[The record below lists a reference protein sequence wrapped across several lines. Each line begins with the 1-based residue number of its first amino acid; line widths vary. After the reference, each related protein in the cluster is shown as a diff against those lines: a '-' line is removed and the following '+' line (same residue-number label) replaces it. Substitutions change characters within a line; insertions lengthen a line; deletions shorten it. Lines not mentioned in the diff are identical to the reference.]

1 MNSNFSLN
9 ASNFI
14 NIILIKIIVIFTQYW
29 QKYFKMYME
38 DIGQESQENSILKMS
53 MLPKFIYKFNTI
65 KVKIDNWIIKF
76 IWKFKTTVRNE
87 NKVENLL

>member
-1 MNSNFSLN
+1 
-9 ASNFI
+9 
-14 NIILIKIIVIFTQYW
+14 
-29 QKYFKMYME
+29 ME